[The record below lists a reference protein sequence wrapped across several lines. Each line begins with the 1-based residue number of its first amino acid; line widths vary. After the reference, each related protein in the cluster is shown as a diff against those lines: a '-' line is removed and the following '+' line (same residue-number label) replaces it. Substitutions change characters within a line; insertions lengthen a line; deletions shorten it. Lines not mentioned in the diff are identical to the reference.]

1 MLKEGL
7 KPILGEYSE
16 RGFELSEINDHTLQ
30 LSFQGETISIIGTL
44 GLGDERRLVERV
56 RDLCREHLEL
66 LERAKDLARRTE
78 SLSRSCRPRLMRLN
92 SLCSQIRPGDE
103 AI

>member
-1 MLKEGL
+1 MLEEGL

-66 LERAKDLARRTE
+66 LARAKN
-78 SLSRSCRPRLMRLN
+78 SLKEPKTTPAIPAPTLRLN
-92 SLCSQIRPGDE
+92 QSDPLRHN
-103 AI
+103 

>member
-1 MLKEGL
+1 MLKERL
-7 KPILGEYSE
+7 KAILGEYSA

-44 GLGDERRLVERV
+44 GLGDERQLVERV

-66 LERAKDLARRTE
+66 LARAKDPLKEPKTTPTIP
-78 SLSRSCRPRLMRLN
+78 SPTLRLN
-92 SLCSQIRPGDE
+92 QSNPLRHN
-103 AI
+103 